1 VTSPLDRRPI
11 VVVLAGPNGAGKT
24 TFFQAHLAGT
34 GLRFVNTDRIAAE
47 LELDVLTAA
56 NVAGAVRRE
65 LVRQG
70 ESFVFETVFSDPV
83 GDTLAFLEAAAEAG
97 HTVVLC
103 FIGVSG
109 PDVCEQRVSMRVSQG
124 GHDVPDDRL
133 RDRYP
138 RTVANLRAAMAR
150 LPNVI
155 VYDNEDLAA
164 PYRRVVETV
173 DGTVVFRSDDV
184 PDWLR
189 TLL

>member
-1 VTSPLDRRPI
+1 MTSPLDRRPI
-11 VVVLAGPNGAGKT
+11 VVVLAGPSGAGKT
-24 TFFQAHLAGT
+24 TFYQAHLAGT

-56 NVAGAVRRE
+56 
-65 LVRQG
+65 
-70 ESFVFETVFSDPV
+70 
-83 GDTLAFLEAAAEAG
+83 EAG
-97 HTVVLC
+97 HTVVVC

-138 RTVANLRAAMAR
+138 RTLANLRAAIAR
-150 LPNVI
+150 LPHVI

-164 PYRRVVETV
+164 PCRRVAETV
-173 DGTVVFRSDDV
+173 DGTVVLRAADV

-189 TLL
+189 SLL